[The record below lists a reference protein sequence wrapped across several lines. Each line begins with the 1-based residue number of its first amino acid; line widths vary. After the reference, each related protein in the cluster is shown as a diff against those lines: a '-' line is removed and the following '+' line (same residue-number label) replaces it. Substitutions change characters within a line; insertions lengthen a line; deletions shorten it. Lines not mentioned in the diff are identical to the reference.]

1 MQLSERQVNGVSIID
16 VSGDLTMPAE
26 NPRGLRDLIV
36 ALLHRGESRVLLNF
50 ATLQHIDSSCL
61 GEIVES
67 YKIALANGVTLKLSN
82 LGPHLQSLLQTTA
95 LDKVL
100 ETYPTEEDALA
111 SFAKTAPVEPGRT
124 VLSPS
129 ALWSREDS
137 R

>member
-1 MQLSERQVNGVSIID
+1 
-16 VSGDLTMPAE
+16 
-26 NPRGLRDLIV
+26 
-36 ALLHRGESRVLLNF
+36 
-50 ATLQHIDSSCL
+50 
-61 GEIVES
+61 
-67 YKIALANGVTLKLSN
+67 
-82 LGPHLQSLLQTTA
+82 
-95 LDKVL
+95 VL

>member
-16 VSGDLTMPAE
+16 VSGDLTLPAE
-26 NPRGLRDLIV
+26 NPRGLHELV
-36 ALLHRGESRVLLNF
+36 LVLLHRGERRILLNF

-67 YKIALANGVTLKLSN
+67 YKIALANGVAFKLAS
-82 LGPHLQSLLQTTA
+82 LGPHLQSLLKTTA

-100 ETYPTEEDALA
+100 ETYPDEEAALA
-111 SFAKTAPVEPGRT
+111 SFASTPPSEPGRT
-124 VLSPS
+124 VLSAS
-129 ALWSREDS
+129 SLWSREDS